1 MVFVETIKMS
11 SVEFKT
17 EIHSTP
23 SRFKLVDT
31 NAISKMKFPFA
42 WSLNVHRKSLM
53 ELEFNY
59 VVIACQNKGSLWS
72 M

>member
-23 SRFKLVDT
+23 SRSKLVDT

-42 WSLNVHRKSLM
+42 
-53 ELEFNY
+53 
-59 VVIACQNKGSLWS
+59 
-72 M
+72 